1 MATDLPAFVL
11 VMAVTPRGF
20 WRHRGLHFT
29 RDWSVVQVGDRLDV
43 LASPIP
49 MVDETNYNEILASKA
64 ELAVKPASAEELDAF
79 QATIAANRGLD
90 KDFVIHDLQTK
101 NADLEAR
108 FMRLELGRKDDKDR
122 TIDSLRHELE
132 DAQHRSQ
139 AAETRSLDLEDRM
152 KRLEEMLKKAVIAP
166 SQPPTPSSPPASDTI
181 VLDTKTA
188 VEAKPAKK

>member
-29 RDWSVVQVGDRLDV
+29 RDWSVVQVGDKLDV

-49 MVDETNYNEILASKA
+49 MVDEANYNEILASKG
-64 ELAVKPASAEELDAF
+64 ELAVKPASAEELAAF
-79 QATIAANRGLD
+79 QSTIAANRSLD
-90 KDFVIHDLQTK
+90 KDFVIQDLQSK

-122 TIDSLRHELE
+122 MIESLRRELDE
-132 DAQHRSQ
+132 AHGRSEAIDA
-139 AAETRSLDLEDRM
+139 RM
-152 KRLEEMLKKAVIAP
+152 KRLEDAPQKASSSAP
-166 SQPPTPSSPPASDTI
+166 VTPPATPPSAPPAPDA
-181 VLDTKTA
+181 TA
-188 VEAKPAKK
+188 VDPKIGADPKPSKR